1 MQIFPMPDAIISPS
15 DTTIYMGESL
25 TLGTDNFTL
34 YHWFNDEDTLLG
46 TTQQIEVNQED
57 AYYVFVEDA
66 NGCTDTSELVFI
78 SLLPRAELFV
88 PTAFTP
94 NGDEHNDLFVI
105 KGRFIKS
112 FQMDVVNRWGKVLFT
127 SNSIEKYWDGK
138 YEGNAIMQGTYYY
151 HIIILGQ
158 DNNSFVRQGT
168 IEVIY

>member
-1 MQIFPMPDAIISPS
+1 MPNAVISPG
-15 DTTIYMGESL
+15 DTSIYIGK
-25 TLGTDNFTL
+25 TLILSTGNYAF
-34 YHWFNDEDTLLG
+34 YNWFNDEDSLLG
-46 TTQQIEVNQED
+46 ITQQIEVSQED
-57 AYYVFVEDA
+57 AYYVWVEDA
-66 NGCTDTSELVFI
+66 NGCTDVSELVFI
-78 SLLPRAELFV
+78 NLLPKTELFV

-112 FQMDVVNRWGKVLFT
+112 FQIDVVNRWGEVLFT
-127 SNSIEKYWDGK
+127 TNSIEKYWDGK

-151 HIIILGQ
+151 NITILGQ

>member
-1 MQIFPMPDAIISPS
+1 M
-15 DTTIYMGESL
+15 
-25 TLGTDNFTL
+25 
-34 YHWFNDEDTLLG
+34 
-46 TTQQIEVNQED
+46 
-57 AYYVFVEDA
+57 
-66 NGCTDTSELVFI
+66 
-78 SLLPRAELFV
+78 LPRAELFV

-151 HIIILGQ
+151 HITILGQ